1 MKKRFLSLLLSVVL
15 VMGVLP
21 VMSLTASA
29 AATEYFAD
37 NFEDYTVGT
46 KWENASGYTEIK
58 NNSGKLKWTLPKALK
73 AEIVSVPG
81 YDGKTTNAMKV
92 QVSVENL
99 SSGSAYRLFPA
110 AEAYTPTGIYVM
122 EFKVFLPSE
131 TPALYWR
138 FEPFKRN
145 VVNSEAVYEFCNEKV
160 ATAVGGWVSV
170 RSVIDASNNETI
182 LYINDSLVSYK
193 TIEQTAAHAFAP
205 YLNFQYNKNLGTQLY
220 MDDINWYYL
229 PDTTAATS
237 TSPADTEEN
246 VSKAA
251 TPAVTFNNE
260 ILDDVIGSD
269 ATLSK
274 ANVEIVKTEDN
285 STVAVSSVA
294 LSADGKTVTATP
306 ASDLEYEK
314 EYQVT
319 FKNLTDIYG
328 REVASVSYTFTTLEQ
343 PQLSFSD
350 VEFKKEALATDGEAI
365 TALENGYISCE
376 FSITNNH
383 ATKTQKAVLIA
394 VLWENDAIKSFQF
407 LKANLG
413 YNETANFYGGFN
425 VTDAENSK
433 IETYIWDDIKTMVP
447 LCDKVEF
454 TKTGINN

>member
-1 MKKRFLSLLLSVVL
+1 MKKRFLSLLLSVVF
-15 VMGVLP
+15 VMGMLP
-21 VMSLTASA
+21 VMSLTVSAS
-29 AATEYFAD
+29 ATEYFAD
-37 NFEDYTVGT
+37 DFEDYTVGT
-46 KWENASGYTEIK
+46 KWEDSSAVVEIK
-58 NNSGKLKWTLPKALK
+58 NNDGVSKWNLPRGLRT
-73 AEIVSVPG
+73 EIVSVPG

-92 QVSVENL
+92 QVSVANN
-99 SSGSAYRLFPA
+99 SSGSYYRMSPVA
-110 AEAYTPTGIYVM
+110 SAYTPTGIYVV
-122 EFKVFLPSE
+122 EFKVFNNLENRSM
-131 TPALYWR
+131 YWR
-138 FEPFKRN
+138 LDPFRAN
-145 VVNSEAVYEFCNEKV
+145 VGDSQYYTFCGTTVADAVS
-160 ATAVGGWVSV
+160 GWLSV
-170 RSVIDASNNETI
+170 RYVIDASKDETI
-182 LYINDSLVSYK
+182 LYINDKLVSYK
-193 TIEQTAAHAFAP
+193 TISQTSHAFP
-205 YLNFQYNKNLGTQLY
+205 SYLTFEKNKQADTQLY
-220 MDDINWYYL
+220 IDDFNWYYL
-229 PDTTAATS
+229 PDTTAAAS

-269 ATLSK
+269 ATLSTE
-274 ANVEIVKTEDN
+274 NVEIVKKEDN
-285 STVAVSSVA
+285 STVAVSSA
-294 LSADGKTVTATP
+294 NLSADGKTVTATP
-306 ASDLEYEK
+306 ASDLEYGK

-328 REVASVSYTFTTLEQ
+328 REVASVSYSFTTLEQ

-350 VEFKKEALATDGEAI
+350 VAFKKEALATDGEAI
-365 TALENGYISCE
+365 TTLENGYISCE

-394 VLWENDAIKSFQF
+394 VLWENNAIKSFQF

-447 LCDKVEF
+447 LCEKTEF